1 MRNKWWA
8 KILRGFG
15 IVLMSLTA
23 LITLLGGAGTT
34 CVALDPTGFGE
45 KFAGIAPFQW
55 LWILFVLLGIAIGV
69 MGIRA
74 VVLLARGTKT
84 AYRNALL
91 ALLLGTG
98 LNAIHLIASRLLR
111 GGSLPVDAVLYTNL
125 LTLVIFLLFR
135 LPGLRQAMDFE
146 KPVNDGKGAGA
157 AVSIAL
163 VVSGLLVLSVPTL
176 MAPTHTIGA
185 VNYADAWHGLLT
197 WIAALLL
204 LGALVVRVAV
214 RSRQGRRRG
223 DISSPFHKT
232 SGG

>member
-1 MRNKWWA
+1 MRNNWWA
-8 KILRGFG
+8 KLLRIFG
-15 IVLMSLTA
+15 IVFMSLTA
-23 LITLLGGAGTT
+23 LFTLLGGAGTT
-34 CVALDPTGFGE
+34 CVALDPTGFDG

-91 ALLLGTG
+91 VLLLGTG
-98 LNAIHLIASRLLR
+98 LNVIHLIASRLLR
-111 GGSLPVDAVLYTNL
+111 GGSMPVDAVLYTNL
-125 LTLVIFLLFR
+125 LTLVIFLLYR
-135 LPGLRQAMDFE
+135 LPGLRQAVDYE

-163 VVSGLLVLSVPTL
+163 AVSALLVLGVPYL

-185 VNYADAWHGLLT
+185 VNYADAWHATLT
-197 WIAALLL
+197 WIASLLM
-204 LGALVVRVAV
+204 LGALVRTVYARGIVAHMI
-214 RSRQGRRRG
+214 GR
-223 DISSPFHKT
+223 DHPV
-232 SGG
+232 

>member
-23 LITLLGGAGTT
+23 LFTLLGGAGTT

-55 LWILFVLLGIAIGV
+55 LWILFVLLGIANGV

-74 VVLLARGTKT
+74 VVLLARGTKS
-84 AYRNALL
+84 AYGNALL

-111 GGSLPVDAVLYTNL
+111 GGPCRWTRCST
-125 LTLVIFLLFR
+125 
-135 LPGLRQAMDFE
+135 
-146 KPVNDGKGAGA
+146 
-157 AVSIAL
+157 
-163 VVSGLLVLSVPTL
+163 PTC
-176 MAPTHTIGA
+176 
-185 VNYADAWHGLLT
+185 
-197 WIAALLL
+197 
-204 LGALVVRVAV
+204 
-214 RSRQGRRRG
+214 
-223 DISSPFHKT
+223 
-232 SGG
+232 